1 MIHPVLSVSKVP
13 CGGIYPPGFDSSTQV
28 LTFFLEFI
36 SGFNR
41 HYSLNGMTRV
51 HRQRGVNDDFINLE
65 DLSNQLFGCAHRDT
79 VASVCS

>member
-1 MIHPVLSVSKVP
+1 VVVHILQ
-13 CGGIYPPGFDSSTQV
+13 DSIPQLRCSH
-28 LTFFLEFI
+28 FFLEFI

-41 HYSLNGMTRV
+41 HYSFNGMTRV